1 MGHKLTDGNAA
12 IADLSD
18 SNRPNKIGDRYGE
31 LYDNQWTDA
40 YEIFSKEYDE
50 KKTVAKLIQ
59 ILVVSFSF
67 FFSIIVL
74 FSSEQASVVF
84 FKSNRNHNT
93 HKCYACKFSHIDV
106 YLNLGL
112 RFQIK

>member
-18 SNRPNKIGDRYGE
+18 SNRPNKIGERYGE

-74 FSSEQASVVF
+74 FSSEQASVF
-84 FKSNRNHNT
+84 FS
-93 HKCYACKFSHIDV
+93 S
-106 YLNLGL
+106 
-112 RFQIK
+112 QIVITTRTNAMPVSSVILTFI

>member
-18 SNRPNKIGDRYGE
+18 SNRPNKIGERYGE

-74 FSSEQASVVF
+74 FSSEQASV
-84 FKSNRNHNT
+84 
-93 HKCYACKFSHIDV
+93 FSS
-106 YLNLGL
+106 
-112 RFQIK
+112 QIVITTRTNAMPVSSVILTFI